1 MGITRLKKCEIET
14 MLIGQLIDKISAKQF
29 LSSWMTPSSQMGG
42 LVSKEIEIIL
52 FARRV
57 MTLFWQ
63 SNFMPTKNSEVYNLC
78 GTLSVG
84 FFFLRQV

>member
-14 MLIGQLIDKISAKQF
+14 MLIGQLIDKISAKHF

-78 GTLSVG
+78 GS
-84 FFFLRQV
+84 